1 MANYYA
7 VEFPTFQRKMMN
19 ILSITNSNPMVV
31 TTTLDGVVPGDHDY
45 NTGLIARLNIPSYCG
60 MQQANRLIQPIVVLS
75 PSTFSIDVDSTGFDP
90 FVAPAPSLVPPY
102 PVIGATPA
110 TVVPVGEVNDILT
123 EATQNVLP
131 YV

>member
-19 ILSITNSNPMVV
+19 ILSITNANPMVV
-31 TTTLDGVVPGDHDY
+31 TTTLDGVNPGDHDY
-45 NTGLIARLNIPSYCG
+45 NTGLIARLNIPVYCG
-60 MQQANRLIQPIVVLS
+60 MQQANRLLKPITVLS
-75 PSTFSIDVDSTGFDP
+75 PSTFSTDVDSTGFDP
-90 FVAPAPSLVPPY
+90 FVAFTPSLVPPY

-110 TVVPVGEVNDILT
+110 TVVPVGEINEILT